1 MNYNKELSGYNI
13 LYMSTSVLPK
23 KTRAPRSSQNSIFS
37 KILTTKQVHL
47 DITHIGQNLIETLE
61 KNIVE
66 EVEGKCSVDGLI
78 KVNSIKIFTY
88 SSGLIKNT
96 TVTFHVVF
104 ECLVCSPV
112 EGMHI
117 QCEAINITK
126 AGIRAISNEKP
137 SPIMVF
143 IARDHHIKS
152 AYYSTIKENSNITV
166 RVIGQRFE
174 LNDQYISIIAE
185 LVEPRDKKIIKKQKK
200 LVMSK
205 KS

>member
-1 MNYNKELSGYNI
+1 
-13 LYMSTSVLPK
+13 MSTSVAPQK
-23 KTRAPRSSQNSIFS
+23 KRALKSSENSIFS
-37 KILTTKQVHL
+37 KVLTTKRVHL
-47 DITHIGQNLIETLE
+47 DIAFIGQNLIETLE

-78 KVNSIKIFTY
+78 KANSIKILTY
-88 SSGLIKNT
+88 SSGLINNT
-96 TVTFHVVF
+96 TITFQVVF
-104 ECLVCSPV
+104 ECLVCCPV
-112 EGMHI
+112 EGMNI
-117 QCEAINITK
+117 NCEAINITK
-126 AGIRAISNEKP
+126 AGIRAISIEKP

-152 AYYSTIKENSNITV
+152 PYYSTIKENSNITV

-174 LNDQYISIIAE
+174 LNDPYISIIAE
-185 LVEPRDKKIIKKQKK
+185 LVEPRDKKPIKKKKK